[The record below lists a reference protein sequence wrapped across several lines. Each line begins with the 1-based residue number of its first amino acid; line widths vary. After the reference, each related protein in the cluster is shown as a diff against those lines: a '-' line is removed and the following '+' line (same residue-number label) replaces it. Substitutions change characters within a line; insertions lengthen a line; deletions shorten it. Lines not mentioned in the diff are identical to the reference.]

1 MISNNRIK
9 TEKPNINF
17 YYEEIITYL
26 KKQNTILE
34 LPKISRK
41 ICYEIIQDEYKHYI
55 KIGQSHWNQY
65 SPQIPWNDL
74 SKNTFY
80 SYNWSENNN
89 ILYLL
94 LHIATR
100 TNYQIYRSTN
110 QKYLKSPCCK
120 ICDKTEDKLIFTL
133 TVRETKKFGSISK
146 KYPNSPQK
154 QNTPLQHI
162 LTISFLP
169 LPPKT
174 KNLTLILTTT
184 ILTHIWKQTAIW
196 RYNHPSY

>member
-1 MISNNRIK
+1 MMSNNTIK

-17 YYEEIITYL
+17 YYEDIITYL

-100 TNYQIYRSTN
+100 TNDQIYRSTN

-120 ICDKTEDKLIFTL
+120 ICDKTENITHLYTDCK
-133 TVRETKKFGSISK
+133 RNKK
-146 KYPNSPQK
+146 
-154 QNTPLQHI
+154 
-162 LTISFLP
+162 
-169 LPPKT
+169 
-174 KNLTLILTTT
+174 
-184 ILTHIWKQTAIW
+184 IWKYFQKYYQILHKNKIH
-196 RYNHPSY
+196 RYNIS